1 MTAAPGPRVF
11 GLTARD
17 ADVVAVVRRGP
28 SAWCAL
34 GRWEPGSGRYEQG
47 SWLRG
52 TLYPQRCDLSPD
64 GRWFCSFV
72 LDNGADWPAGWTYVS
87 VSRLPWLRSL
97 AAWGTDGTWTRGLHF
112 TDSAGES
119 ALGKPDVGDAG
130 PLPYGLAWTRAASF
144 AVERRRGWTETADS
158 TPRGEGDVWDER
170 RAEHVVVGRP
180 RPGDPGLL
188 LTARGGR
195 AAHRSMDARWYGP
208 ADYRLVGPAGESRLV
223 GVQWAD
229 WSLDG
234 ALLVATADG
243 RLQVRD
249 PVTGAERTDADLA
262 ALEPDPQPAP
272 EDAGRW

>member
-1 MTAAPGPRVF
+1 MTAPRVF

-34 GRWEPGSGRYEQG
+34 GRWEPGTGAYEQG
-47 SWLRG
+47 AWLRG
-52 TLYPQRCDLSPD
+52 TLYPQRCDVSPD
-64 GRWFCSFV
+64 GRLFCAFV
-72 LDNGADWPAGWTYVS
+72 LDADADWPAGWTYVS

-97 AAWGTDGTWTRGLHF
+97 VAWGTSGTWTRGLHF
-112 TDSAGES
+112 TDAPSDPG
-119 ALGKPDVGDAG
+119 LGAPDAG
-130 PLPYGLAWTRAASF
+130 DVEGLPYGLAWTRAASF
-144 AVERRRGWTETADS
+144 AVERRRGWTETAES
-158 TPRGEGDVWDER
+158 VPRSESDVWDEA
-170 RAEHVVVGRP
+170 RAEQVVVGRP
-180 RPGDPGLL
+180 RPGDERLL

-208 ADYRLVGPAGESRLV
+208 PDYRLACPDGEVRLE

-229 WSLDG
+229 WSRDG
-234 ALLVATADG
+234 ALLVATDDG

-249 PVTGAERTDADLA
+249 PATGAERTDADLA
-262 ALEPDPQPAP
+262 ALSPEPRPAP